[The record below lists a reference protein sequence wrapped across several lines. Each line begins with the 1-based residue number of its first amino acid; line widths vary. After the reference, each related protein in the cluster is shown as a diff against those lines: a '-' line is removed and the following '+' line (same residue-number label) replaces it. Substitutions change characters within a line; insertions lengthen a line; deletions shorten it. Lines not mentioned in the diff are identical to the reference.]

1 MMGRVNIKQ
10 VGITLGSLAKY
21 LRRRK
26 RRSAV
31 VAYLYDAASAGSR
44 PHRLKEDGVGVL
56 SASG

>member
-26 RRSAV
+26 RSAV